1 MEKVR
6 SFIAIE
12 LPAELRQGL
21 ARIQARLK
29 VDKPRVKWVDPNSI
43 HLTLKFLG
51 NVDPAMIGAITQAMT
66 KSTQSISPFQLE
78 VQQGLGAF
86 PNLKRV
92 QVVWVD
98 LGGELEKLGQ
108 LQGLL
113 ETSLSSLG
121 FAPETRAFK
130 PHLTLARLGNEA
142 SPEERQRFGELIA
155 DTKFEPGYSI
165 RVDALSLMKSQ
176 LTREGAIY
184 SKLSSAELK
193 KDL

>member
-21 ARIQARLK
+21 AQLQVRLK

-51 NVDPAMIGAITQAMT
+51 SVDPTMIGAIAQAMT
-66 KSTQSISPFQLE
+66 ESAQSISPFQLE
-78 VQQGLGAF
+78 VQPGLGAF

-92 QVVWVD
+92 QVVWVG

-113 ETSLSSLG
+113 EDSLSRLG

-155 DTKFEPGYSI
+155 ATKFELSCSI

-184 SKLSSAELK
+184 TKLSSADLK
-193 KDL
+193 KDI

>member
-21 ARIQARLK
+21 AQLQVRLK

-51 NVDPAMIGAITQAMT
+51 SVDPTMIGA
-66 KSTQSISPFQLE
+66 QSISPFRLE
-78 VQQGLGAF
+78 VQPGLGAF

-92 QVVWVD
+92 QVVWVG

-108 LQGLL
+108 LQGIL
-113 ETSLSSLG
+113 EASLSHLG

-155 DTKFEPGYSI
+155 ATKFELSCSI

-184 SKLSSAELK
+184 TKLSSADLK
-193 KDL
+193 KDI

>member
-21 ARIQARLK
+21 AQLQARLK

-51 NVDPAMIGAITQAMT
+51 NVDPAMIKAITQAMT
-66 KSTQSISPFQLE
+66 ESTQSISPFRLE
-78 VQQGLGAF
+78 VQPGLGAF

-92 QVVWVD
+92 QVVWVG
-98 LGGELEKLGQ
+98 LGGELGKLGQ
-108 LQGLL
+108 LQRLL
-113 ETSLSSLG
+113 ETSLSRLG
-121 FAPETRAFK
+121 FAPEQRLFK

-155 DTKFEPGYSI
+155 GTKFEPSYSI
-165 RVDALSLMKSQ
+165 KVDALILMKSQ

-193 KDL
+193 KDI

>member
-21 ARIQARLK
+21 AQLQVRLK

-51 NVDPAMIGAITQAMT
+51 SVDPTMIGAIAQAMAE
-66 KSTQSISPFQLE
+66 SAQSISPFRLE
-78 VQQGLGAF
+78 VQPGLGAF

-92 QVVWVD
+92 QVVWVG

-108 LQGLL
+108 LQGIL
-113 ETSLSSLG
+113 EASLSHLG

-155 DTKFEPGYSI
+155 ATKFELSCSI

-184 SKLSSAELK
+184 TKLSSADLK
-193 KDL
+193 KDI

>member
-21 ARIQARLK
+21 AQLQVRLK

-51 NVDPAMIGAITQAMT
+51 SVDPTMIGAIAQAMT
-66 KSTQSISPFQLE
+66 ESAQSISPFQLE
-78 VQQGLGAF
+78 VQPGLGAF

-92 QVVWVD
+92 QVVWVG

-113 ETSLSSLG
+113 EANLSRLG

-155 DTKFEPGYSI
+155 ATKFELSCRI

-184 SKLSSAELK
+184 SKLNSADLK
-193 KDL
+193 KDI